1 MVTLR
6 QDPAAGE
13 ARGNGCKAIMETKET
28 MDKSGLY
35 LGNVSDAEAKEFH
48 NAFMSG
54 FYIWLLVAIVA
65 HILVWMWKPWLTVDA
80 KRASLESLVTL
91 SNLLA

>member
-1 MVTLR
+1 
-6 QDPAAGE
+6 
-13 ARGNGCKAIMETKET
+13 METKVT
-28 MDKSGLY
+28 MEKSGLY

-65 HILVWMWKPWLTVDA
+65 HVLVWMWKPWLTVEG
-80 KRASLESLVTL
+80 KRAALETITTIST
-91 SNLLA
+91 LLA

>member
-1 MVTLR
+1 
-6 QDPAAGE
+6 
-13 ARGNGCKAIMETKET
+13 METKVT

-65 HILVWMWKPWLTVDA
+65 HALVWMWRPWLTVDT
-80 KRASLESLVTL
+80 KRAALESLVTI